1 MTTYYTYNTT
11 TRTLSPAPNAIRT
24 AQGIVCNPT
33 QATLRRAGIEA
44 YPKEIDPPMP
54 PEEEGKIVVPNG
66 YALVD
71 GAWVKQWCYEDA
83 PPPPP
88 KAYNR
93 YKIVTALKA
102 EGVWR
107 NVRAAMLAQDED
119 ALDMLYTAEDISE
132 DEPLLLAMIA
142 MLKAAPYNWTDE
154 QVAAILEAAAIG
166 GA

>member
-1 MTTYYTYNTT
+1 MTTQYYTYNPT
-11 TRTLSPAPNAIRT
+11 TRTLAPAPKAVRT
-24 AQGIVCNPT
+24 PQGIVCNPT
-33 QATLRRAGIEA
+33 AEQYATIGA
-44 YPKEIDPPMP
+44 YPLAADTPPTP
-54 PEEEGKIVVPNG
+54 PEGKVAIPDG
-66 YALVD
+66 YELRD
-71 GAWVKQWCYEDA
+71 SAWHRVYRYEDA